1 MSELKG
7 KKRECEK
14 ELNTWKCKQ
23 QQAAWYVLKKK
34 GRGVRPETQSTST
47 TSYPSETESD
57 TESTIY
63 SHSTAAPSSVSYSP
77 LTSPSSSLSANPVD
91 THSTEALQVSQDTP
105 VSPITPKN

>member
-1 MSELKG
+1 MRDSANLSRNYKLCDQLTEEMSELKG

-14 ELNTWKCKQ
+14 ELNTLKRKQ

-63 SHSTAAPSSVSYSP
+63 SHSTAAPSSAIHLLLLV
-77 LTSPSSSLSANPVD
+77 AV
-91 THSTEALQVSQDTP
+91 
-105 VSPITPKN
+105 